1 MSYRGL
7 AIAVLAAFA
16 LFRVVYILETPLL
29 VSPDEAHYWEW
40 SRRLALSYYSKG
52 PGVAYVIAFFTS
64 VFGDN
69 AFGIRVGAV
78 VFSTLGGWFV
88 YLVGKEALES
98 EKSGF
103 YGMLLMNLTPVFSAG
118 FVLMT
123 TDVLLVFFW
132 ASTVWCINR
141 ALGARRGGWWY
152 AAGLLIGLGFLAK
165 YTMVLIIP
173 CLLLFFLFSR
183 KDRFWLRRRE
193 LYGAGLVS
201 LVAVTPV
208 LYWNILNGEVTIKH
222 TMGQAHVGSGA
233 LSPMSLLEFLGAQA
247 GLLTPLIFIALVW
260 GALRCASFGFR
271 YRRSGPALL
280 FFAGAPIFLFFLFK
294 SLHGKV
300 QANWAIAA
308 YVTAYPAAAWAF
320 LSFFESRG
328 ARSRR
333 PLAALAWA
341 TIAIGFAASMLAYF
355 PWALE
360 AMGARD
366 IFFRPPYNRVTGW
379 AELGDRVSQVKAG
392 MEAEAGRTFIA
403 SDAYQVASELALYAK
418 GHPVTYNFKVG
429 GRRMNQYD
437 MWPGYDELK
446 GDNALYVKSGAV
458 EIEPSVEAAFE
469 RCSREVFTMHRNG
482 RVMKEFSFFRCYGF
496 KGMEPGSDMTY

>member
-1 MSYRGL
+1 MRYRDIT
-7 AIAVLAAFA
+7 IAVLAAFA
-16 LFRVVYILETPLL
+16 LFRVVYLLVTPFG

-52 PGVAYVIAFFTS
+52 PGVAYVIAFFTTI
-64 VFGDN
+64 FGDN

-78 VFSTLGGWFV
+78 VFSTLGGWFI
-88 YLVGKEALES
+88 YLVGKEVFES
-98 EKSGF
+98 EKAGF
-103 YGMLLMNLTPVFSAG
+103 YGMFLMNLTPIFSIG
-118 FVLMT
+118 SILMT

-132 ASTVWCINR
+132 AATVWCVNR
-141 ALGARRGGWWY
+141 ALGGRRAGWWY
-152 AAGLLIGLGFLAK
+152 AAGLLIGLGFLTK

-183 KDRFWLRRRE
+183 KDRFWLRRYE
-193 LYGAGLVS
+193 PYGACLLS
-201 LVAVTPV
+201 LITVTPV

-222 TMGQAHVGSGA
+222 TMGQAHIGSGVF
-233 LSPMSLLEFLGAQA
+233 SFKPFLEFIGAQA
-247 GLLTPLIFIALVW
+247 GLLTPFIFIALVW
-260 GALRCASFGFR
+260 GALRCVSFGFR
-271 YRRSGPALL
+271 YRRSGPVLL
-280 FFAGAPIFLFFLFK
+280 FFAGAPLFLFFLFK

-308 YVTAYPAAAWAF
+308 YVTAYPAAAWAY
-320 LSFFESRG
+320 LSLFENRG

-333 PLAALAWA
+333 SLKALAWV
-341 TIAIGFAASMLAYF
+341 TLSIGFVVSMLAYF

-360 AMGARD
+360 AMGARN
-366 IFFRPPYNRVTGW
+366 IIYRAPYNRVTGW

-392 MEAEAGRTFIA
+392 MEAQGGRTFIA
-403 SDAYQVASELALYAK
+403 SDTYQITSELALYVK

-437 MWPGYDELK
+437 LWPGYDELK
-446 GDNALYVKSGAV
+446 GYNALYVKGGAV

-482 RVMKEFSFFRCYGF
+482 RVLKEFSFFRCYGF
-496 KGMEPGSDMTY
+496 KGMESGTDMTY